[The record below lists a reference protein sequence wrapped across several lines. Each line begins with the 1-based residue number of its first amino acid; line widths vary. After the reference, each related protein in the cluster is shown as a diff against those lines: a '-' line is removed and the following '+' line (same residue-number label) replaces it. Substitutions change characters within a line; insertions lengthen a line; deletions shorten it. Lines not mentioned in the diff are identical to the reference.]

1 MADKP
6 AFLSNGSTLS
16 KSSGGSKPVN
26 PGESLGG
33 PKPSIEDHLGS
44 MRNAQQPKGDDF
56 NKDDVPE
63 GGEMPFKA
71 AGPGKASAAARPL
84 PFRVA
89 REEGHTPTGDI
100 MPDDTD
106 ED

>member
-16 KSSGGSKPVN
+16 ASSSSKPVK

-44 MRNAQQPKGDDF
+44 MRNAQQSKGDDI
-56 NKDDVPE
+56 NKESVPE
-63 GGEMPFKA
+63 GGAMPWKA
-71 AGPGKASAAARPL
+71 NAPGKASAAARPL

-89 REEGHTPTGDI
+89 REEGHTPSGDI
-100 MPDDTD
+100 TEDYED
-106 ED
+106 EG